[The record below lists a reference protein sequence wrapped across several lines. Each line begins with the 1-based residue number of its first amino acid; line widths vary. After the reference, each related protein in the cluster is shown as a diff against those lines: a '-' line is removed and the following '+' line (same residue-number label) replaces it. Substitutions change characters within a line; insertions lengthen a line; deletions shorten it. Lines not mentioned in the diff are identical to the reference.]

1 LRQCLHRCAGQTEKL
16 LRQLALA
23 GQSKDWEDNPVASMQ
38 QWSLQQQHDFL
49 NISPTFSPCRKVAD
63 VSITVFVV
71 DDHELV
77 RRGLI
82 DLISAEEDLEVVGQ
96 GGSIHDAL
104 TNLDSLSGTPP
115 QVAILDVRLPD
126 GNGIELCREVRSLYP
141 NTCVLM
147 LTSFSDDEAL
157 LGAVLGGA
165 SGFVIKDIKN
175 LDLLD
180 AIRKVARGETL
191 LDSSIT
197 SMVHN
202 RLREASNPAGGIQ
215 ELTDQERK
223 VLEHIG
229 QGLTNRQIANS
240 MFLAEKTVKNYVSS
254 LLAKL
259 GLERR
264 TQAAALAVRLG
275 LSRS

>member
-1 LRQCLHRCAGQTEKL
+1 ML
-16 LRQLALA
+16 LAI
-23 GQSKDWEDNPVASMQ
+23 N
-38 QWSLQQQHDFL
+38 
-49 NISPTFSPCRKVAD
+49 
-63 VSITVFVV
+63 VFIV

-82 DLISAEEDLEVVGQ
+82 DLICAEDDLDVIGQ
-96 GGSIHDAL
+96 AGSVKDAL
-104 TNLDSLSGTPP
+104 EEIAKGQPD
-115 QVAILDVRLPD
+115 VAVLDVRLPD
-126 GNGIELCREVRSLYP
+126 GNGIELCREIRSMYP
-141 NTCVLM
+141 NMYVLM

-180 AIRKVARGETL
+180 AIRRVAGGESLIEGVTLAKVR
-191 LDSSIT
+191 
-197 SMVHN
+197 N
-202 RLREASNPAGGIQ
+202 RLRDASNPAGGID
-215 ELTDQERK
+215 ELTDQERR

-264 TQAAALAVRLG
+264 TQAAALSVRLG
-275 LSRS
+275 LGRP

>member
-1 LRQCLHRCAGQTEKL
+1 MT
-16 LRQLALA
+16 
-23 GQSKDWEDNPVASMQ
+23 
-38 QWSLQQQHDFL
+38 
-49 NISPTFSPCRKVAD
+49 IKVF
-63 VSITVFVV
+63 IV

-82 DLISAEEDLEVVGQ
+82 DLICAEEDLDVIGQ
-96 GGSIHDAL
+96 AGSVFEAL
-104 TNLDSLSGTPP
+104 EEIAKVQPD
-115 QVAILDVRLPD
+115 VAVLDVRLPD
-126 GNGIELCREVRSLYP
+126 GNGIELCREIRSIYP
-141 NTCVLM
+141 NTQILM
-147 LTSFSDDEAL
+147 LTSFADDEAL

-180 AIRKVARGETL
+180 AIRRLAGGESLIGNVHLARVR
-191 LDSSIT
+191 D
-197 SMVHN
+197 
-202 RLREASNPAGGIQ
+202 RLRDASSPAGEMG
-215 ELTDQERK
+215 ELTDQEQR

-275 LSRS
+275 LGRP

>member
-1 LRQCLHRCAGQTEKL
+1 
-16 LRQLALA
+16 
-23 GQSKDWEDNPVASMQ
+23 VA
-38 QWSLQQQHDFL
+38 W
-49 NISPTFSPCRKVAD
+49 VA
-63 VSITVFVV
+63 IKVFVV

-82 DLISAEEDLEVVGQ
+82 DLINAEGDLTVVGQ
-96 GGSIHDAL
+96 AGTVASAL
-104 TNLDSLSGTPP
+104 EEISQESPD
-115 QVAILDVRLPD
+115 VAVLDVRLPD
-126 GNGIELCREVRSLYP
+126 GNGIELCREIRSLFP
-141 NTCVLM
+141 QIHVLM

-180 AIRKVARGETL
+180 AIRRVAKGETL
-191 LDSSIT
+191 IDT
-197 SMVHN
+197 STTAKLRS
-202 RLREASNPAGGIQ
+202 RLREASNPAGGIDD
-215 ELTDQERK
+215 LTDQERR
-223 VLEHIG
+223 VLEFIG
-229 QGLTNRQIANS
+229 EGLTNRQIANS

-254 LLAKL
+254 LLSKL

-275 LSRS
+275 LGRP

>member
-1 LRQCLHRCAGQTEKL
+1 MAQ
-16 LRQLALA
+16 
-23 GQSKDWEDNPVASMQ
+23 VA
-38 QWSLQQQHDFL
+38 
-49 NISPTFSPCRKVAD
+49 IK
-63 VSITVFVV
+63 VFVV

-82 DLISAEEDLEVVGQ
+82 DLINAEGDLTVVGQ
-96 GGSIHDAL
+96 AGTVASAL
-104 TNLDSLSGTPP
+104 EEISQESPD
-115 QVAILDVRLPD
+115 VAVLDVRLPD
-126 GNGIELCREVRSLYP
+126 GNGIELCREIRSLFP
-141 NTCVLM
+141 QIHVLM

-180 AIRKVARGETL
+180 AIRRVAKGETL
-191 LDSSIT
+191 IDT
-197 SMVHN
+197 STTAKLRS
-202 RLREASNPAGGIQ
+202 RLREASNPAGGIDD
-215 ELTDQERK
+215 LTDQERR
-223 VLEHIG
+223 VLEFIG
-229 QGLTNRQIANS
+229 EGLTNRQIANS

-254 LLAKL
+254 LLSKL

-275 LSRS
+275 LGRP